1 VALPPT
7 PQRTTPGFSFSIVER
22 SLRDCIAERKFGA
35 PEKAFAAE
43 FFGGTCAFCGASP
56 IQRWD
61 HLVAVSQG
69 GDTVLGNMVPACN
82 KCDDSKA
89 HHPFDEWALGDAP
102 GSPRTRGVT
111 DLEAKLARIREYVAM
126 FEYVAREPEER
137 LTPDELKQY
146 ALIRSDLQRLRRDV
160 DKFIAMH
167 REAPGS
173 EPAAD

>member
-1 VALPPT
+1 M
-7 PQRTTPGFSFSIVER
+7 
-22 SLRDCIAERKFGA
+22 
-35 PEKAFAAE
+35 
-43 FFGGTCAFCGASP
+43 
-56 IQRWD
+56 
-61 HLVAVSQG
+61 
-69 GDTVLGNMVPACN
+69 LGNMVPACN
-82 KCDDSKA
+82 KCDDSKQ

-111 DLEAKLARIREYVAM
+111 DLEAKLFRIREYVAM

-173 EPAAD
+173 EPAAG